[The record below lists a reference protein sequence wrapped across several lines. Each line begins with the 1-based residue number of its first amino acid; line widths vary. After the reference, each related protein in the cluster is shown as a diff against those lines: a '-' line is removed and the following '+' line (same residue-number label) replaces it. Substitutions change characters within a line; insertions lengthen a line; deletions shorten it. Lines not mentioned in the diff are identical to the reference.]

1 MQETFPMSNDKH
13 ANLELLDGPGKLPQL
28 KRAFN
33 QTSDALTAIRVE
45 AGEYAR
51 RELDLARQRI
61 AAEVLERYGRQE
73 QALGADLLA
82 IETALEDEKDA
93 LARAGIPSSPRFA
106 NSPEPPAV
114 GSVMIEDE
122 EAISRLKRAPR
133 RARVEIVN
141 RDTFDQASN
150 KLRSGLGDIVLR
162 IMRPDGTLTTE
173 YAPMDR
179 YRWKPEV

>member
-1 MQETFPMSNDKH
+1 MSDDKH

-33 QTSDALTAIRVE
+33 QTNDALTAIRVE

-141 RDTFDQASN
+141 RDTFDEASN

-162 IMRPDGTLTTE
+162 IMRPDGTLTSE

-179 YRWKPEV
+179 YRWKPEA